1 MTLDY
6 LCNTSNKSVS
16 SRNSMECNSC
26 LTQKHFKC
34 NNLNFIDGQVV
45 KNANKS

>member
-6 LCNTSNKSVS
+6 PCNTSNKSVS